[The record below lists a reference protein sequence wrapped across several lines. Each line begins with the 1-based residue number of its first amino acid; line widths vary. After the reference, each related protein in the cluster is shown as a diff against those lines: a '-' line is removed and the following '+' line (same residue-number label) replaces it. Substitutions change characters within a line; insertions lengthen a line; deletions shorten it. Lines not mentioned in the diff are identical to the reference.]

1 MSTTAAPPG
10 DIGLIGLGTMGRNL
24 ALNIAD
30 HGFTVAVYNR
40 TPDKTREFLAAAAGQ
55 SVVGAFS
62 VAELLGLLKRPRQVL
77 LLVPAGAPVDEM
89 IVALQPHL
97 EPGDLIIDAGNSH
110 FRETARRGRQLAA
123 QGLLYL
129 GLGVSGGEAGARFG
143 PSLMPGGPWEAYQR
157 VEPILT
163 AVAAKVEGEACVA
176 YLGEGAAGHYVKMV
190 HNGIEYGLMQL
201 IAETYD
207 LLHHGLGL
215 DQAALASIYAAWQ
228 QTELESYLLD
238 ITVQIMRQRDERTG
252 GYLLA
257 VIADAAGEKGTG
269 IWTSQEGM
277 DLRVPL
283 PTIDAAVSMR
293 ALSGLRA
300 ERLTAKGLYPE
311 PAGRL
316 DVEPTAF
323 STQVKDALGAAML
336 VTYAQG
342 LALLHRASQ
351 HYGFNLPLAA
361 VARVWQGGCIIR
373 ARLLRDIRQA
383 YESTPELANLLL
395 APAISHH
402 IRQRQGAWRAV
413 VASAAAG
420 GLPTP
425 GLASALWY
433 VDAYRRARLPTN
445 LIQAQRD
452 YFGAHTYER
461 LDAPGRFH
469 TEWPE
474 TNG

>member
-1 MSTTAAPPG
+1 MIMTTAPAAE
-10 DIGLIGLGTMGRNL
+10 IGLIGLGTMGRNL

-40 TPDKTREFLAAAAGQ
+40 TPDKTREFLVAAAGRA
-55 SVVGAFS
+55 VVGAFTL
-62 VAELLGLLKRPRQVL
+62 AEFVGLLKRPRQVL
-77 LLVPAGAPVDEM
+77 LLVPAGSPVDEM
-89 IVALQPHL
+89 LNSLQPHL
-97 EPGDLIIDAGNSH
+97 ESGDLIIDAGNSH
-110 FRETARRGRQLAA
+110 FQDTARRGNQLAT

-143 PSLMPGGPWEAYQR
+143 PSLMPGGPLAAYQR

-163 AVAAKVEGEACVA
+163 AVAAKVDGEPCVA

-201 IAETYD
+201 LAETYD

-215 DQAALASIYAAWQ
+215 DQAALSQIYTEWQ
-228 QTELESYLLD
+228 ETELESYLLD
-238 ITVQIMRQRDERTG
+238 ITARIMRHRDEGTG

-257 VIADAAGEKGTG
+257 VIADVAGEKGTG

-277 DLRVPL
+277 ELRVPL
-283 PTIDAAVSMR
+283 PTIDAAVGMR
-293 ALSGLRA
+293 ALSGLRT
-300 ERLTAKGLYPE
+300 ERLTASGLYPE

-316 DVEPTAF
+316 SVESAIFP
-323 STQVKDALGAAML
+323 SQVRDALGAAMV

-342 LALLHRASQ
+342 LALLSRASQ
-351 HYGFNLPLAA
+351 QYGFNLPLAA

-373 ARLLRDIRQA
+373 AKLLGEIRQA
-383 YESTPELANLLL
+383 YESTPALANLLL
-395 APAISHH
+395 APAISSF
-402 IRQRQGAWRAV
+402 IRRRQNAWRAV
-413 VASAAAG
+413 VAAAAVS

-433 VDAYRRARLPTN
+433 VDSYRRARLPTN

-469 TEWPE
+469 TEWPKD
-474 TNG
+474 